1 MATTQPVAKAIIL
14 DSQAQFL
21 LLQRSDTHP
30 TLAGFY
36 DLPGGSISE
45 NEEPGA
51 AVIREVQEETGL
63 HLAIDRIKILYTTTQ
78 LLHGRSYPTLL
89 YIAYLAEQAPEVQ
102 MSWEHKSYE
111 WAPLDRLVEVEPQL
125 ASTYREALEYIRAHD
140 ILEDIAN

>member
-1 MATTQPVAKAIIL
+1 MATTQPVAKAVVL
-14 DSQAQFL
+14 DTDGAFL

-36 DLPGGSISE
+36 DLPGGSLTE

-51 AVIREVQEETGL
+51 AVVREVYEETGL
-63 HLAIDRIKILYTTTQ
+63 QLAIDRIKILYTTTQ

-89 YIAYLAEQAPEVQ
+89 YVAYLTDSAPEVQ

-111 WAPLDRLVEVEPQL
+111 WAPLEQLADVEPQL
-125 ASTYREALEYIRAHD
+125 APTYREALDYIRTNNILQD
-140 ILEDIAN
+140 ISS